1 MEITITETP
10 VEGEPVK
17 SGKKAMPNMSSI
29 ERDQVF
35 ISYSHKDKVWLERFQ
50 TMLKPLTRNK
60 TIDIWDDTRIK
71 PGAKWKEEIEKA
83 LAAAKV
89 AVLMVS
95 PNFLASDFIDKQEL
109 PPLLKAAEAEGLTI
123 IWVYLS
129 ACMYKKSQIEPYQA
143 AHDLSKPLNT
153 LSKAKRDQVLLEIAE
168 KIKAAATETSTDP

>member
-1 MEITITETP
+1 
-10 VEGEPVK
+10 
-17 SGKKAMPNMSSI
+17 MSSI

-60 TIDIWDDTRIK
+60 TINIWDDTRIK
-71 PGAKWKEEIEKA
+71 TGAKWREEINHA

-129 ACMYKKSQIEPYQA
+129 ACMYKESEIEPYQA

-153 LSKAKRDQVLLEIAE
+153 LSSAKRDQVLLEIAQ
-168 KIKAAATETSTDP
+168 KIKEAANP